1 MQKVFV
7 VLLALLVLVVGQTR
21 AQISLEAHATTS
33 ANTVCGTDCALL
45 CFESTEG
52 EDAAGASIALEV
64 NEAENAITIRTIYAT
79 TFCDNTYGDNAVG
92 WPGNNHSFNHLK
104 GSDRV
109 ELALYNGDGNLALQ
123 FEVDYLDDE
132 GQGPSG
138 YGTGGVS
145 EGDGDMIFGD
155 EGDILS
161 VRTSLSENLNTFGYI
176 LLEDSPE
183 TDENYTPNA
192 DYPNWIFEVWYE
204 VTVDL
209 DAFGASGF
217 GFPEIVDL
225 HASPSKTGNNSEP
238 VEFVECCG
246 SSCTGSIDL
255 TVLNGTAPYSY
266 VWSNGATTE
275 DLDALCA
282 GEYSVEVTDATGLA
296 NTFFFTVEDGTNP
309 PTVDIEVTVS
319 SNCDAAS
326 TCECADYIYEFTVLY
341 TGQDDIYGGAWDYHD
356 NEYGAWTLH
365 GGETY
370 TFNVS
375 NSNHQGED
383 HEHNDPMMWTYE
395 DGWIHHGTIDATC
408 GESLLGQSF
417 GPFTVISTTDVHG
430 NICEAGPDCDG
441 QINLTVTSGNG
452 PFTFAWSNGETE
464 EDLIGVCTG
473 TYEVVITDAA
483 GCSANLTVHVG
494 CNDCGG
500 TGVAGCTD
508 MEACNYDASATC
520 DDDSCTYIGGGICD
534 CDGNVLDEC
543 GECGGAGAV
552 PWYADNDGDGLGVCD
567 DVVMACEAPEG
578 YVDECGDECP
588 NNPAKVLPMNCGC
601 DYFEFNTHNDVI
613 CAEIC
618 CDEDQALVGC
628 PDVTQLCG
636 VGTVWDP
643 TCQQCV
649 CAGPT
654 CYGDINLD
662 GMVQLGD
669 LLDLLAVYGNV
680 CSEQQ

>member
-1 MQKVFV
+1 MRFASHF
-7 VLLALLVLVVGQTR
+7 LSLCLGLVLGVCHAQT
-21 AQISLEAHATTS
+21 SLEVQTTTS
-33 ANTVCGTDCALL
+33 ANTVCGTDCELL
-45 CFESTEG
+45 CFESTQG
-52 EDAAGASIALEV
+52 EDAAAASIAIEV
-64 NEAENAITIRTIYAT
+64 NQGENAMTIRAIYAK
-79 TFCDNTYGDNAVG
+79 TFCDNTYGDNAVD
-92 WPGNNHSFNHLK
+92 WPGNNHSFNHLR

-155 EGDILS
+155 EEDILS

-183 TDENYTPNA
+183 TDENYAPNA

-275 DLDALCA
+275 DLDDLCA

-296 NTFFFTVEDGTNP
+296 NTFFYTVEDGTNP
-309 PTVDIEVTVS
+309 PTGEFEVT
-319 SNCDAAS
+319 AAS
-326 TCECADYIYEFTVLY
+326 ACDVASACECTDYIYEFTVIY
-341 TGQDDIYGGAWDYHD
+341 TGQDGIYGGAWDYHD

-365 GGETY
+365 AGETY

-383 HEHNDPMMWTYE
+383 HEHNDPMMWTHE

-441 QINLTVTSGNG
+441 QINLSVTSGNG
-452 PFTFAWSNGETE
+452 PFTFAWSNGATE
-464 EDLIGVCTG
+464 EDLTGVCTG
-473 TYEVVITDAA
+473 TYEVIITDAA
-483 GCSANLTVHVG
+483 GCSATLTTHVG
-494 CNDCGG
+494 CNDCESVIAGG
-500 TGVAGCTD
+500 A
-508 MEACNYDASATC
+508 
-520 DDDSCTYIGGGICD
+520 CD
-534 CDGNVLDEC
+534 CEGNVLDAC
-543 GECGGAGAV
+543 GLCGGEGATT
-552 PWYADNDGDGLGVCD
+552 WYADVDGDGKGDCD
-567 DVVMACEAPEG
+567 AVLMSCEQPEG
-578 YVDECGDECP
+578 YVLECGDGCP
-588 NNPAKVLPMNCGC
+588 EDPSKHDPGFCGC
-601 DYFEFNTHNDVI
+601 GMVEFFAHGEVV

-618 CDEDQALVGC
+618 CPDGDCPGPED
-628 PDVTQLCG
+628 LCG
-636 VGTVWDP
+636 LGTVWDP
-643 TCQQCV
+643 ECQQCI
-649 CAGPT
+649 CTGPT

-662 GMVQLGD
+662 GMIQLND
-669 LLDLLAVYGNV
+669 LLDLLGVYGTS
-680 CSEQQ
+680 CDDE